1 MTLAGKYGLGRQGE
15 TPPRWQP
22 SFAYDLGDLVQPISP
37 TGYYHRCIVSG
48 TSGAAS
54 PGMLSHLAPN
64 NREQTPNP
72 PVGGWPTTPG
82 AQVADGAAVW
92 TCVGLTEDAFLPSTA
107 GSEPPVPTWTPGA
120 AFNLGDF
127 CHPSVPTTT
136 DICMRC
142 TSGGVTGSSEPAWPA
157 SDPLTITAPLLGSPG
172 GTSVVDGG
180 ATWVVIDRRLILPS
194 GAGVLLGDGSQLFGP
209 IP

>member
-22 SFAYDLGDLVQPISP
+22 SFAYDLGDLVQPIAEQA
-37 TGYYHRCIVSG
+37 TII
-48 TSGAAS
+48 AAS
-54 PGMLSHLAPN
+54 SAARAGPHRRACSRTSPQTIESRRRIRPSAGGQRHLAP
-64 NREQTPNP
+64 RSPTEP
-72 PVGGWPTTPG
+72 PCGRASASPKTRSCRAPR
-82 AQVADGAAVW
+82 AASRP
-92 TCVGLTEDAFLPSTA
+92 CPRGPPARPSTWA
-107 GSEPPVPTWTPGA
+107 NSAIRACRRRRTFACGA
-120 AFNLGDF
+120 RAAA
-127 CHPSVPTTT
+127 
-136 DICMRC
+136 
-142 TSGGVTGSSEPAWPA
+142 TGSSEPAWPA